1 MGREL
6 TSPQVGE
13 PSERFLTTE
22 EVAARYRTSP
32 ATIRWWRQVGNYGPK
47 GIKVGRRVLYSLA
60 NCEEFERQQAA
71 AQTTKASA

>member
-6 TSPQVGE
+6 ASPSTDEAQQH
-13 PSERFLTTE
+13 FLTTE

-32 ATIRWWRQVGNYGPK
+32 ATVRWWRQAGGYGPK

-60 NCEEFERQQAA
+60 SCEEFERQAQAREEQA
-71 AQTTKASA
+71 PA

>member
-6 TSPQVGE
+6 TSSQVGG
-13 PSERFLTTE
+13 PSECFLTTE

-32 ATIRWWRQVGNYGPK
+32 ATVRWWRQVGNYGPQ

-71 AQTTKASA
+71 AQAAKASA

>member
-1 MGREL
+1 MGREIAF
-6 TSPQVGE
+6 PQVGG
-13 PSERFLTTE
+13 PSECFLTTE

-32 ATIRWWRQVGNYGPK
+32 ATVRWWRQTGNYGPK

-71 AQTTKASA
+71 EQATKTSA